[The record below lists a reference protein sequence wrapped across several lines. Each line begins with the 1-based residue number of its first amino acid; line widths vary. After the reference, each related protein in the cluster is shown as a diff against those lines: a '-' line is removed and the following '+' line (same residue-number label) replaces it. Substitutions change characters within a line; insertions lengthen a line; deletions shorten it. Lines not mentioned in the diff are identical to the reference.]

1 MTLHEFAKK
10 SFTAAIGVEIGGVD
24 EVAARVAESLID
36 FAGFVL
42 RRAPAPVFAEGHGA
56 ERGFRNSKTAVSQ
69 KPISHGDPFLDSR
82 KSSATP
88 EVALR
93 RLIIAWSVNFRE
105 RMGYSLPAGQEAAKS
120 MVDLTPF
127 LRGAVDNAV

>member
-10 SFTAAIGVEIGGVD
+10 SFTAAIGVDIGGVD
-24 EVAARVAESLID
+24 EVAARVTESIID

-69 KPISHGDPFLDSR
+69 KPISHGDPFLDFR
-82 KSSATP
+82 KSSATRGC
-88 EVALR
+88 AATIDY
-93 RLIIAWSVNFRE
+93 IIAWSVNFPG
-105 RMGYSLPAGQEAAKS
+105 RMR
-120 MVDLTPF
+120 V
-127 LRGAVDNAV
+127 